1 MTVTPF
7 DAIYLNTCPCV
18 PPNDRAV
25 VYEEVGGVLYGL
37 PPKDF
42 RDLVGPEALVAAT
55 PGSTLT
61 Q

>member
-1 MTVTPF
+1 MTVAPF

-42 RDLVGPEALVAAT
+42 RDLVGLR
-55 PGSTLT
+55 LW
-61 Q
+61 